1 MGPLLKEVQKHY
13 GDDKASI
20 IFKHF
25 PLSFHKDAQLAS
37 EATMAADAQGKF
49 WEMHDK
55 IFANQKKIKRP
66 DLDGYAKEIGLDMGK
81 FKAALD
87 NGEFTAR
94 VKADM
99 GEGQKAG
106 VRGTPSIFV
115 NGRKYQGQRDAK
127 AMIAIIDKEILSK

>member
-1 MGPLLKEVQKHY
+1 ML
-13 GDDKASI
+13 
-20 IFKHF
+20 
-25 PLSFHKDAQLAS
+25 
-37 EATMAADAQGKF
+37 
-49 WEMHDK
+49 
-55 IFANQKKIKRP
+55 
-66 DLDGYAKEIGLDMGK
+66 IGLDMKK

-106 VRGTPSIFV
+106 VRGTPTIFV
-115 NGRKYQGQRDAK
+115 NGRKYQGQRNAK

>member
-1 MGPLLKEVQKHY
+1 MKEVQKHY
-13 GDDKASI
+13 GDDKATI

-25 PLSFHKDAQLAS
+25 PLGFHKKAQLAAES
-37 EATMAADAQGKF
+37 TMAAHAQGKF

-55 IFANQKKIKRP
+55 IFANQKKIERP
-66 DLDGYAKEIGLDMGK
+66 DLDGYAKEIGLDMKK

-99 GEGQKAG
+99 AEGQKAG
-106 VRGTPSIFV
+106 VRGTPSIYV

-127 AMIAIIDKEILSK
+127 AMIAIIDKEIVNK

>member
-1 MGPLLKEVQKHY
+1 MKEVQKHY
-13 GDDKASI
+13 GDDKATV

-25 PLSFHKDAQLAS
+25 PLNFHKDAQLAA
-37 EATMAADAQGKF
+37 EASMAAYAQGKF

-55 IFANQKKIKRP
+55 IFENMKKLKRP
-66 DLDGYAKEIGLDMGK
+66 DLDGYAKAIGLDMEK

-99 GEGQKAG
+99 AEGQKAG
-106 VRGTPSIFV
+106 VRGTPSIYV
-115 NGRKYQGQRDAK
+115 NGRKYQGQRNAK
-127 AMIAIIDKEILSK
+127 AMIAIIDKEILTK

>member
-1 MGPLLKEVQKHY
+1 LKEVQKHY